1 MSTEFKKIPII
12 NDTFDPSSFIYIIKK
27 NLLLYFII
35 ILISGISAFIFL
47 RFSAPLYETIAI
59 IQINKNTDSK
69 TNLLSNDMND
79 VFDSKI
85 GNLVELLRSP
95 EFKKRTLKKLPL
107 NINYFSEGTFLNY
120 EQYTANPYFIE
131 LQDTKDFFHNI
142 PIYVKFIDEKTFT
155 LTYKIGEEKN
165 NITLKTNKWNQIKGS
180 KIYLNVSN
188 YQKIEDYQR
197 FSTGKSYYF
206 ISYND
211 NGAIDANFS
220 QLQITVA
227 DESSGLISLDAYGQ
241 NPIKI
246 AEILNTLIQD
256 FISYNV
262 EKKQEQATKIL
273 EFIDEQ
279 LKSVYKN
286 LDISERNLST
296 FKQTNHID
304 QDVFTIGGERIL
316 TNSASGD
323 KSEQIKKEFAA
334 LTKVK
339 EQLTSNEAMNTAQLL
354 SLLNNSPSESMIT
367 NYLNAINQL
376 QNERDRMLI
385 NVTEKNQRII
395 TIDKQISAQKELLNE
410 FVTISNQKLQ
420 NEIKA
425 IQQQSIAKSKTGDT
439 LGKRRNV
446 YDEVE
451 LSKLTRTYKIHEGFY
466 YQLVDM
472 KAKYLV
478 ARAGHVSENLVL
490 RMADVPQA
498 PIYPIKSKIIAIFF
512 ALGSVIIIAITAI
525 KYLLHND
532 ITTLSDITKYTDT
545 PISGVIPITRRAS
558 KTDKR
563 LLVENKPDSIF
574 TEAFRTFR
582 SNLDFLSSQKGAKIV
597 AVSSTISGEGKT
609 FIGLN
614 LGGVLSFSGKKVI
627 ILDMD

>member
-262 EKKQEQATKIL
+262 EKKQEQATK
-273 EFIDEQ
+273 
-279 LKSVYKN
+279 
-286 LDISERNLST
+286 
-296 FKQTNHID
+296 
-304 QDVFTIGGERIL
+304 
-316 TNSASGD
+316 
-323 KSEQIKKEFAA
+323 
-334 LTKVK
+334 
-339 EQLTSNEAMNTAQLL
+339 
-354 SLLNNSPSESMIT
+354 
-367 NYLNAINQL
+367 
-376 QNERDRMLI
+376 
-385 NVTEKNQRII
+385 
-395 TIDKQISAQKELLNE
+395 
-410 FVTISNQKLQ
+410 KL
-420 NEIKA
+420 
-425 IQQQSIAKSKTGDT
+425 
-439 LGKRRNV
+439 
-446 YDEVE
+446 
-451 LSKLTRTYKIHEGFY
+451 
-466 YQLVDM
+466 
-472 KAKYLV
+472 
-478 ARAGHVSENLVL
+478 
-490 RMADVPQA
+490 
-498 PIYPIKSKIIAIFF
+498 
-512 ALGSVIIIAITAI
+512 
-525 KYLLHND
+525 
-532 ITTLSDITKYTDT
+532 
-545 PISGVIPITRRAS
+545 
-558 KTDKR
+558 
-563 LLVENKPDSIF
+563 
-574 TEAFRTFR
+574 
-582 SNLDFLSSQKGAKIV
+582 
-597 AVSSTISGEGKT
+597 
-609 FIGLN
+609 
-614 LGGVLSFSGKKVI
+614 
-627 ILDMD
+627 